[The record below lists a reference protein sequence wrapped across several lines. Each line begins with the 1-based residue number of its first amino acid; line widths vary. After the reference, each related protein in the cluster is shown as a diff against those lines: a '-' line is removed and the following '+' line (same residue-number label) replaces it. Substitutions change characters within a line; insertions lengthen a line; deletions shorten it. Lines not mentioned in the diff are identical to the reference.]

1 MPVRFKPLSLAMLL
15 ACGGVA
21 LAQTTA
27 APEPQAYIDLWKLYQ
42 DSTVSDPRI
51 GGAEAQIRNF
61 EGQERSAYGQ
71 LLPQLSGGVSKS
83 WVRREEAT
91 QDLRYDGENYNL
103 TLSQALYNAAAWRG
117 FKRYEQLTA
126 QYRAQFEDAK
136 VESAADLVQRY
147 FAALAA
153 EDSLELIT
161 AERKATQR
169 NLDRAQALYERQMGT
184 VTDTLQISAKVD
196 SLKTQE
202 IEARNQ
208 IQVTREALAE
218 LIGRP
223 VYQPLKRLNEKAQL
237 TLPQGDE
244 EQWVQS
250 AVANNPA
257 LQAKQ
262 RAVDAA
268 NYGIAEAKAGH
279 LPTVSFNLGAQRSD
293 FAYDNVIAASAINTY
308 SATISVQIP
317 FYSGGSTRARVESTY
332 GSRDAAEQ
340 DYEMI
345 RRQVVKETRTAYMK
359 SAADLAKIASSRNA
373 LDSAI
378 KSRAANE
385 RSLGLGVATAVD
397 VLNAV
402 QQEYSARR
410 DYLQAQYDFVTNQL
424 VLLRWSGGFRAAD
437 IQKINAWLAVP
448 TPGEERKSGVKEGEV
463 TKG

>member
-1 MPVRFKPLSLAMLL
+1 MNGKRIALALLLSGCSLAQ
-15 ACGGVA
+15 
-21 LAQTTA
+21 AQTA
-27 APEPQAYIDLWKLYQ
+27 EAPSAQDYIDLWKLYQ
-42 DSTVSDPRI
+42 DSAVSDPRI
-51 GGAEAQIRNF
+51 RGAEAQVKNL
-61 EGQERSAYGQ
+61 EGQERSAFGQ
-71 LLPQLSGGVSKS
+71 VLPQLSGGASTS
-83 WVRREEAT
+83 RVRREEGLQT
-91 QDLRYDGENYNL
+91 LNYNGESYNL
-103 TLSQALYNAAAWRG
+103 SLSQALYNAAAWRG
-117 FKRYEQLTA
+117 FKRYEQLTE
-126 QYRAQFEDAK
+126 QYRAQYADAK
-136 VESAADLVQRY
+136 SQSAADLVQRY

-153 EDSLELIT
+153 EDTLELVT

-169 NLDRAQALYERQMGT
+169 NLDRAQALFDKQMST
-184 VTDTLQISAKVD
+184 VTDVLQISAKVD

-208 IQVTREALAE
+208 IQVTREALGE
-218 LIGRP
+218 LIGRA

-237 TLPQGDE
+237 AMPQGDE
-244 EQWVQS
+244 EQWVNS

-257 LQAKQ
+257 LEAKQ

-268 NYGIAEAKAGH
+268 NYGISEAKAGH
-279 LPTVSFNLGAQRSD
+279 LPTLSFNLGAQRSD
-293 FAYDNVIAASAINTY
+293 FAYDNVIATSAINTY

-317 FYSGGSTRARVESTY
+317 LYSGGSTSARVASSY

-340 DYEMI
+340 EYESI

-359 SAADLAKIASSRNA
+359 SAADLAKIGSSRNA

-378 KSRAANE
+378 KSRAASE

-424 VLLRWSGGFRAAD
+424 VLLRWSGGFQDTD
-437 IQKINAWLAVP
+437 IQKINGWLAVP
-448 TPGEERKSGVKEGEV
+448 TPGEERKTGVKEGEV
-463 TKG
+463 AKG